1 MRQQTKTKNGKKQA
15 VISPAKDGTATRS
28 PKSARDI
35 LNDGLVMA
43 RALASSAE
51 ENNRFAVARAMTFT
65 TVAAYWEAIQ
75 AGEREPWPIS
85 ALPSGIELAPLSE
98 SAAALAQSVGT
109 AAAALDVMEA
119 SYLIGVLYTAI
130 MPGKVRA
137 EFGAYYTPPALCDRL
152 LDMTTEAGIDWRS
165 ARVLDPACGGGAFLA
180 PVAERMAESLKD
192 CSAKI
197 ALKNILHRLHGFELD
212 SFAAWMSQ
220 VFLEVT
226 LSPLCRAAGTRL
238 PAVVGVCDSL
248 VREPEDDGFDLVV
261 GNPPYGRITLSPEL
275 REKYRRSLY
284 GHANLYGVFTDLALR
299 FTRPGGVI
307 AYVTPTS
314 FLAGEY
320 FKALRGLLAREAPPA
335 SIDFIAERKGVFADV
350 LQETLLAAYRRGG
363 EPGVGQ
369 VHFISP
375 TPNGQID
382 ARAAGSFRLPKTPD
396 EPWLM
401 PRTTAHSK
409 LVLAVEHMPRR
420 LADYGYKVSTGPLVS
435 DRHKPSLRDRAGKG
449 RYPLIWA
456 ESVRSDGTFEFRAQK
471 RNHKPYF
478 EPRPEENWVV
488 TDFPCVLLQRTTAK
502 EQSRRL
508 IAAEMPTSFVEQH
521 GAVVVENHLNMI
533 RPLNGPPSVSPA
545 ALAALLNTAVVDEL
559 FRCINGSVAV
569 SAYELEALPLP
580 APEAMAE
587 IERLVKRRAAKT
599 TIERA
604 VRTLYG
610 EGAGC
615 WRCLHCSPYRKYT
628 SACRRSSPKEAP
640 TAPTAHGR
648 SPPRLS
654 SSCSISAPWKAR
666 MSGFVPIRSR
676 A

>member
-1 MRQQTKTKNGKKQA
+1 MTQQTNRNKRAKAAAAKTGA
-15 VISPAKDGTATRS
+15 AAITAD
-28 PKSARDI
+28 SARGI

-51 ENNRFAVARAMTFT
+51 NDGRLAFARAMAFT
-65 TVAAYWEAIQ
+65 AVSAYWEATQ
-75 AGEREPWPIS
+75 EGAVDRWPVCDLPAPI
-85 ALPSGIELAPLSE
+85 ALAQLSE
-98 SAAALAQSVGT
+98 PAAALAQSVGI

-119 SYLIGVLYTAI
+119 SYLIGVLYTAM

-137 EFGAYYTPPALCDRL
+137 DFGAYYTPPALCERL
-152 LDMTTEAGIDWRS
+152 LDTAAEAGVDWRS
-165 ARVLDPACGGGAFLA
+165 ARVLDPACGGGAFLS
-180 PVAERMAESLKD
+180 PVARRMADSLKD
-192 CSAKI
+192 CSARI

-226 LSPLCRAAGTRL
+226 LADLCRAAGTRM
-238 PAVVGVCDSL
+238 PSVVDVCDSL
-248 VREPEDDGFDLVV
+248 ERNPEDDGFDLVM
-261 GNPPYGRITLSPEL
+261 GNPPYGRTTLSPEL

-320 FKALRGLLAREAPPA
+320 FKALRGLLSREAPPA

-350 LQETLLAAYRRGG
+350 LQETLLAAYRRGSK
-363 EPGVGQ
+363 PGVGQ
-369 VHFISP
+369 VHFISQAP
-375 TPNGQID
+375 DGRID
-382 ARAAGSFRLPKTPD
+382 ATAAGSFRLPQAPD
-396 EPWLM
+396 RPWLV
-401 PRTTAHSK
+401 PRAKAHSK
-409 LVLAVEHMPRR
+409 LVRGVQRMPHR
-420 LADYGYKVSTGPLVS
+420 LADYGYKVSTGPLVWN
-435 DRHKPSLRDRAGKG
+435 RHKPSLRDRPGKG

-478 EPRPEENWVV
+478 EPLPHENWAV

-508 IAAEMPTSFVEQH
+508 IAAEMPASFVAKH

-533 RPLNGPPSVSPA
+533 RPVGGAPSVSPA
-545 ALAALLNTAVVDEL
+545 ALAALLDTAVVDEL

-580 APEAMAE
+580 SPEAMAE
-587 IERLVKRRAAKT
+587 IERLVRRRAD
-599 TIERA
+599 R
-604 VRTLYG
+604 RTVEQAALLLYS
-610 EGAGC
+610 EGA
-615 WRCLHCSPYRKYT
+615 R
-628 SACRRSSPKEAP
+628 
-640 TAPTAHGR
+640 
-648 SPPRLS
+648 
-654 SSCSISAPWKAR
+654 
-666 MSGFVPIRSR
+666 
-676 A
+676 